1 MSYNNQMNDET
12 NKPKRGGKRVGAGR
26 KPWSAFKESTIPIRV
41 PVSQE
46 PIIRDFVEAF
56 KRKKQN
62 EEASN
67 VASIEQPSLTPNV
80 IELPLFSTKVAAGFP
95 SPADDHVEKRLDL
108 NDYLITQAD
117 ATFFVRITGNSMIDA
132 GIFEDDVAVV
142 DRARLASLGD
152 TVLAV
157 IDGEFTIKTLS
168 KSKDGNPRL
177 LPANPN
183 FSPIEIV
190 EGMQFEIWGVVT
202 GTVRKFN

>member
-1 MSYNNQMNDET
+1 MSKET
-12 NKPKRGGKRVGAGR
+12 DKSNRGGKRIGAGR
-26 KPWSAFKESTIPIRV
+26 KPWSPFKEGTVPMRV

-62 EEASN
+62 EAVSN
-67 VASIEQPSLTPNV
+67 VASIKEPTLEPSA

-108 NDYLITQAD
+108 NDYLIAQAD
-117 ATFFVRITGNSMIDA
+117 ATFFVTIKGDSMIDA

-142 DRARLASLGD
+142 DRARLAALGD

-157 IDGEFTIKTLS
+157 IDREFTIKKLS
-168 KSKDGNPRL
+168 QSEDGKPIL
-177 LPANPN
+177 LPANPV
-183 FSPIEIV
+183 FSPIEIK
-190 EGMQFEIWGVVT
+190 EGMNFEIWGVVT